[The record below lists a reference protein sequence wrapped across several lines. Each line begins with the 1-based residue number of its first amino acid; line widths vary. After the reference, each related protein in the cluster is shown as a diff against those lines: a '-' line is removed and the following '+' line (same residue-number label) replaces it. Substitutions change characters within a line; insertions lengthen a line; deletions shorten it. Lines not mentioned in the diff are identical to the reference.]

1 MPGIISLT
9 TYDSRLKTIITI
21 VYTKKSVRQEAE
33 QPFKKNNFSSH
44 VRRVCARCW
53 NNKNTQ
59 MKSVKIEG
67 KKRSDLGKKAT
78 RQIRSEEQVPA
89 VIYGGKE
96 TVHFSAP
103 VIAFRT
109 LVYTPEF
116 QFADITV
123 EGKNYRTIMKDIQ
136 FDVVTDELNH
146 IDFLELVDDRKVI
159 ATMPLKFS
167 GQSQG
172 VKDGG
177 RLELKLKSLNVR
189 ALPKDLREHIE
200 VDITNLQLH
209 GNIRVQDVKVE
220 NIEILNSPRIP
231 VASVVTTRALR
242 QADTEAAA
250 AAPGAKAAPAAA
262 GKAPAAAPAAAKPA
276 AKK

>member
-1 MPGIISLT
+1 
-9 TYDSRLKTIITI
+9 
-21 VYTKKSVRQEAE
+21 
-33 QPFKKNNFSSH
+33 
-44 VRRVCARCW
+44 
-53 NNKNTQ
+53 

-78 RQIRSEEQVPA
+78 RQIRSEQEVPA

-103 VIAFRT
+103 VMAFRT

-116 QFADITV
+116 QIAEIAVD
-123 EGKNYRTIMKDIQ
+123 GKSYRTIMKDIQ

-146 IDFLELVDDRKVI
+146 IDFLELVEDRKVI
-159 ATMPLKFS
+159 ATLPLKFS

-177 RLELKLKSLNVR
+177 RLELKLKSLHVR

-200 VDITNLQLH
+200 VDLTNLQLH
-209 GNIRVQDVKVE
+209 GNIRVLDVKAD
-220 NIEILNSPRIP
+220 NMEILNSPRIP

-250 AAPGAKAAPAAA
+250 AGAPAKGAAKAAPAAA
-262 GKAPAAAPAAAKPA
+262 AAKAAP
-276 AKK
+276 KK